1 MTVLEIILLVVILVL
16 SVGCVW
22 LARTLYNMGIL
33 ILRVQDTLEDSLQ
46 VMDEKVE
53 SIDKI
58 LEIPLFSDSPEI
70 KKLQRDMVASRDAIL
85 EVAYALSDSMEK
97 EQDDSDSGVET
108 Q

>member
-1 MTVLEIILLVVILVL
+1 MARALYNIGILV
-16 SVGCVW
+16 
-22 LARTLYNMGIL
+22 
-33 ILRVQDTLEDSLQ
+33 LRVQDTLEESLQ

-70 KKLQRDMVASRDAIL
+70 KKLQRDMIASRDAIL
-85 EVAYALSDSMEK
+85 DVAYALSDSMEK
-97 EQDDSDSGVET
+97 EQESSEMET

>member
-1 MTVLEIILLVVILVL
+1 MTVLEVILLILCVVLASSCAWMARAMYNIGVLV
-16 SVGCVW
+16 
-22 LARTLYNMGIL
+22 
-33 ILRVQDTLEDSLQ
+33 LRVQDTLEESLQ

-70 KKLQRDMVASRDAIL
+70 KRLQKDMVASRDAIL
-85 EVAYALSDSMEK
+85 DVAYALSDSMK
-97 EQDDSDSGVET
+97 EEQEGSEMET

>member
-1 MTVLEIILLVVILVL
+1 MTLLEIILLLLGAALTCACIWMARALYNIGILV
-16 SVGCVW
+16 
-22 LARTLYNMGIL
+22 
-33 ILRVQDTLEDSLQ
+33 LRVQDTLEESLQ

-70 KKLQRDMVASRDAIL
+70 KKLQRDMIASRDAIL
-85 EVAYALSDSMEK
+85 DVAYALSDSMEK
-97 EQDDSDSGVET
+97 EQESSEMET

>member
-1 MTVLEIILLVVILVL
+1 MTVLEVILLILCVVLVCACAWMARAMYNIGILVL
-16 SVGCVW
+16 K
-22 LARTLYNMGIL
+22 
-33 ILRVQDTLEDSLQ
+33 VQDTLEDSLQ

-53 SIDKI
+53 SIDQI

-85 EVAYALSDSMEK
+85 DVAYALSDSMK
-97 EQDDSDSGVET
+97 EEQEGSEMEA

>member
-1 MTVLEIILLVVILVL
+1 MTVLELVLLILVL
-16 SVGCVW
+16 VLAAGSMW
-22 LARTLYNMGIL
+22 LGRTLYNMGIL
-33 ILRVQDTLEDSLQ
+33 VLRVQDTLEDSLQ

-85 EVAYALSDSMEK
+85 EVAYALSDSMER
-97 EQDDSDSGVET
+97 EQDDDSGVET